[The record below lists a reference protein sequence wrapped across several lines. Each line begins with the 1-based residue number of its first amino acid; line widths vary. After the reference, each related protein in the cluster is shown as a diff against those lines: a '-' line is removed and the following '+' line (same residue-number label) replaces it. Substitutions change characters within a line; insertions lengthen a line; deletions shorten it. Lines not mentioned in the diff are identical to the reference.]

1 MRPYLCRRPLCRSH
15 INACLMP
22 DWQGA
27 ASVSLKTP
35 SRLSDYHGLFPFFYS
50 SLTHNISCCA
60 GTLHATET
68 FLSIPFSFHK
78 DSHSLFTLVFHKFAE
93 PSSKLCKSS
102 NTSHPHNQVWW
113 TNSSTHGRSV
123 WGSQEHP
130 PSLGHRSGLQ
140 CLQWLGLRNHRPV
153 PLKVRAQVT
162 WLHCAHLQ
170 KVSLSEEVNCRKIYT
185 IGFLLCLNKET
196 HIKLYH
202 TLSIGPSVWM
212 KI

>member
-15 INACLMP
+15 INACLTP

-50 SLTHNISCCA
+50 SLTHNIICCA

-130 PSLGHRSGLQ
+130 PSLGHRSGAA
-140 CLQWLGLRNHRPV
+140 V
-153 PLKVRAQVT
+153 PTLARST
-162 WLHCAHLQ
+162 TSPPCATE
-170 KVSLSEEVNCRKIYT
+170 S
-185 IGFLLCLNKET
+185 
-196 HIKLYH
+196 
-202 TLSIGPSVWM
+202 
-212 KI
+212 